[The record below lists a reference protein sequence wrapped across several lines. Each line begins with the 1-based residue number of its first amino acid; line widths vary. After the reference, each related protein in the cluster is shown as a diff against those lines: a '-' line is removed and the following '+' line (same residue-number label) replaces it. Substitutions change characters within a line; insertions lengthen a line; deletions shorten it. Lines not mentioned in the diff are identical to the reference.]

1 MLFRTI
7 FIGLLIGALILGG
20 CRDRELFA
28 PLSEPMPEGEKQVRV
43 PQWDDFCNRHQADP
57 SC

>member
-1 MLFRTI
+1 M
-7 FIGLLIGALILGG
+7 GG
-20 CRDRELFA
+20 CRQRELFA
-28 PLSEPMPEGEKQVRV
+28 PQSEPMPESEKQVRV